1 MNFVKTAVDI
11 QKCIEAHK
19 TEKVITKFCLLCQ
32 HFHVNLCLRADCKV
46 CKFAEYVRFLFW
58 DNSSAEQKISF
69 FHRHCTL
76 HQTEF
81 YSLHCLL
88 MSLATEKREKKPTRS
103 AKKFIIT

>member
-32 HFHVNLCLRADCKV
+32 HFHVNLCLRANCKV

-69 FHRHCTL
+69 FHRHCRL